1 MFGVLRFDIRPPLR
15 HRDGQNADVRTF
27 QMLYYLEKQPFEV
40 TSFCLSVSETDHLT
54 VTVTACLMASAT
66 PHIPFTFAATATL

>member
-27 QMLYYLEKQPFEV
+27 QMLYYLEEQPFEV

-54 VTVTACLMASAT
+54 VTVTAFLIAFAISHL
-66 PHIPFTFAATATL
+66 PPTFAATATL